1 MTTFITTLLDV
12 TGLLLLVAILWE
24 LRTMPR
30 VRVEIRRITPKKTA
44 EADYSFS
51 GLDSD
56 EARDAFRR
64 AMRHLDREDGLR

>member
-51 GLDSD
+51 VLDTD
-56 EARDAFRR
+56 EARDAFHR
-64 AMRHLDREDGLR
+64 AMRHLDREDGRR